1 MLRSPRRM
9 GHAPGRPG
17 SGRDER
23 RWPSVVGAIRLA
35 SHQHSA
41 QRTLETRSDWAP
53 TLHRVICFSLS
64 ADAIGSQDSMATSC
78 PNACSRRSASLKE
91 RRCALFLGPQS
102 EREGFRYQVAGQ
114 TGHDGPLRPL
124 RRSAMSASAHA
135 SYSSRL
141 LFPSS
146 RAASALEMSLSSV
159 SSGSREARPTVIPT
173 PTASR
178 SS

>member
-1 MLRSPRRM
+1 
-9 GHAPGRPG
+9 
-17 SGRDER
+17 
-23 RWPSVVGAIRLA
+23 
-35 SHQHSA
+35 
-41 QRTLETRSDWAP
+41 
-53 TLHRVICFSLS
+53 
-64 ADAIGSQDSMATSC
+64 MATSC

-141 LFPSS
+141 L
-146 RAASALEMSLSSV
+146 SV
-159 SSGSREARPTVIPT
+159 EQNESHERGWCERGILLDEDREFVT
-173 PTASR
+173 
-178 SS
+178 